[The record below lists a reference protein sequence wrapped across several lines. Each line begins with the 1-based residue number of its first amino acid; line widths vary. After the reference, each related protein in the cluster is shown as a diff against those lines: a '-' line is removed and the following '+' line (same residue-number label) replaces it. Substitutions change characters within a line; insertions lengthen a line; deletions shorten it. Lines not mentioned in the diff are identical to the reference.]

1 MRYPRSLKIHQLLN
15 ASRTN
20 GPGLRAVVWTQGCSL
35 GCPGCFNP
43 ETHDFKPGER
53 VSIDVLASTLLD
65 LAPGIEG
72 ITISGGEPFQQA
84 PALAE
89 LLHIVRRSSPLSVIV
104 FSGYTLPE
112 LNKIPAASRVLAS
125 IDLLIAGR
133 YVQAS
138 RLAAGL
144 VGSVNKTLHFLTP
157 RYTSSDLE
165 SVPEAEVII
174 NPDGGVVLSGIHPL
188 AWQTEK
194 RQVG

>member
-1 MRYPRSLKIHQLLN
+1 MPYPLSLKIHHLLN

-43 ETHDFKPGER
+43 ETHDIKPGER
-53 VSIDVLASTLLD
+53 VNIDVLASTLLD

-72 ITISGGEPFQQA
+72 ITISGGEPFQQS
-84 PALAE
+84 PPLAE
-89 LLHIVRRSSPLSVIV
+89 LLRIVRRSSPLSVIV
-104 FSGYTLPE
+104 FSGYTLHE
-112 LNKIPAASRVLAS
+112 LQKIPGASRIFAS

-133 YVQAS
+133 YEQAS

-144 VGSVNKTLHFLTP
+144 IGSTNKTLHFFTP
-157 RYTSSDLE
+157 RYTASDLE
-165 SVPEAEVII
+165 SIPEAEVII
-174 NPDGGVVLSGIHPL
+174 NPGGDVFLSGIHPL

-194 RQVG
+194 RQLG